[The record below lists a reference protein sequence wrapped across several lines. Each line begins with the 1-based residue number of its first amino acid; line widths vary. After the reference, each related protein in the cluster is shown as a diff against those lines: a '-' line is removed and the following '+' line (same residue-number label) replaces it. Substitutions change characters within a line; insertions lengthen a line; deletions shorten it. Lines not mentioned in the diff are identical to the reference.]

1 MVVLAATMVVVARQ
15 VQRLDARRQSAAD
28 DVADLNRN
36 LEERVSSGVAELE
49 RRHTQLALRNDRDRI
64 ARDLH
69 DLVIQRLFASGLQLA
84 SMQRMLGRSERP
96 AAEVEAMS
104 ARLEEVIGELNAVTA
119 DLRSSIFSL
128 TVMARSDDASGAA
141 LAVVDRLGQ
150 SLVFDPEVH
159 VDPAVNDLP
168 TEVVDQVLAVL
179 REAVSN
185 VARHARA
192 TRAYVAVTVDADHLQ
207 VLVCDDGVGMP
218 STPAR
223 SSGVANISS
232 RAQDLG
238 GQARWEPAEP
248 SGTRMVW
255 RVPLPRSKGR

>member
-84 SMQRMLGRSERP
+84 SMQRLLGPQRAARGGGRGDVGTARGGDRRAERGHRRP
-96 AAEVEAMS
+96 AVLDLLAHGDGPQRR
-104 ARLEEVIGELNAVTA
+104 RL
-119 DLRSSIFSL
+119 R
-128 TVMARSDDASGAA
+128 RRP
-141 LAVVDRLGQ
+141 AVVDRLGQ

-192 TRAYVAVTVDADHLQ
+192 TRAHVAVTVDGTHLQ

-223 SSGVANISS
+223 SSGVANSA
-232 RAQDLG
+232 RAPRTSAGRPG
-238 GQARWEPAEP
+238 GSPRSPR
-248 SGTRMVW
+248 GTRMVW